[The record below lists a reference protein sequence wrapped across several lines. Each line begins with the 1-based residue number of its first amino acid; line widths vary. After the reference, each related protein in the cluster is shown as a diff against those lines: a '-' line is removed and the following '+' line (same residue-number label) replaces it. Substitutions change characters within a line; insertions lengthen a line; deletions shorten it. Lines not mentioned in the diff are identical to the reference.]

1 MKKMFTLAAMF
12 AAVAMVACGGEQ
24 PKEKAEEVAPE
35 AVVEAVEEVAPEAE
49 AEAVEEVAPEAVVA
63 PEVAPEAEAAK

>member
-24 PKEKAEEVAPE
+24 PKEKAEEVAP
-35 AVVEAVEEVAPEAE
+35 VVEAVEEVAPEAE
-49 AEAVEEVAPEAVVA
+49 AEAVEEVAPEAEVA